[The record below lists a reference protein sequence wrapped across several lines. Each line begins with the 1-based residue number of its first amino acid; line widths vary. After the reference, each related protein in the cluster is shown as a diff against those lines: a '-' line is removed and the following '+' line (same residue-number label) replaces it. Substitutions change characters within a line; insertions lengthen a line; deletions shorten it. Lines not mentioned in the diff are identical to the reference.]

1 MIHADFGYSR
11 RLRLGRRCIRGQG
24 IGTLAALLITLLLS
38 ACSGAPLE
46 PPPASFDLDG
56 DWELDASAST
66 TPQGPPPESLRPS
79 RGDLATRFLAQDFP
93 VLFAERM
100 QIEQN
105 RDSMGIDFGQG
116 PYRDISWGER
126 DRGPWRVQAGWS
138 EGQLHVY
145 SRTHDASSREVF
157 SLSPDGQRL
166 TIEIEVDSAGQ
177 RQSFTR
183 VFTRRSPI

>member
-1 MIHADFGYSR
+1 MIHAEYRSAQRPRTRSARGW
-11 RLRLGRRCIRGQG
+11 RLCIRILGAPLV
-24 IGTLAALLITLLLS
+24 ILALA
-38 ACSGAPLE
+38 ACSGTPLE
-46 PPPASFDLDG
+46 PPPRSFDLGG
-56 DWELDASAST
+56 DWVLDASAST
-66 TPQGPPPESLRPS
+66 TPAGPPPESLRPR

-116 PYRDISWGER
+116 AYRDISWGER
-126 DRGPWRVQAGWS
+126 DRGPWRVQAGWR

-145 SRTHDASSREVF
+145 SRTHDASSRELY

-166 TIEIEVDSAGQ
+166 TIDIEVDNAGR